1 LRLKKGFLILIAL
14 AGMMIATSSCC
25 GRTMAYLASSH
36 HQKET
41 LSSVRNLMTE
51 FSVDAET
58 KSGDYIKATNEGGLM
73 FLKGRHLKVIP
84 WNALYDTATKTW
96 VVFLINVTSNS
107 FSVIYLYLSNGTGA
121 FKLQY
126 YEYGAPSL
134 ELYLFYGAD
143 HVKNQTRSTPSME
156 MPRLSIVPE
165 AKTPSGISAL
175 GPTLFINDKGGLYIN
190 WTEPLSLYPL
200 LYSRFPN
207 VSELWL
213 LMTDLQGRYYYSIF
227 YLFERDR
234 DHILRAHTLR
244 LNDLSKAPFE
254 NIEAQWS
261 PGAFPCSLTVSSD
274 VKNVT
279 VKINGFPF
287 RTNELGR
294 IEIQVPMGDIT
305 VEAQSE
311 VTTGRGSRKIFSE
324 WKWFTKSNPT
334 FVRIAQN
341 TDLYL
346 TYKTQFYLSLKSP
359 YGSPMGEGWYD
370 AGTAARFSIEPLIDL
385 SNGTRLMFRGWT
397 GDQESSNFEEVVM
410 IDKPKTLRANWKRQ
424 YEILITTKGLPSGV
438 AINITVNKNQTTVSV
453 PFRHRQW
460 VDAESALMINTS
472 PTNLSVSQIR
482 YVFRR
487 WQTEAGETVVL
498 PTTVKGPTQL
508 TARYETEEPFTGKI
522 TMQVVPA
529 TLVVGDAVTIRG
541 TTTPSRPSTNVT
553 IFWSQD
559 STGWTE
565 AATVT
570 TDGSGNY
577 AYVWQVHQ
585 REKIYF
591 KARWTYDPDY
601 DPIESSISTVTRI
614 VTDRHTRWPEFL
626 NSLVGLVENSP
637 IPSQVITILLYPLIK
652 ASEAAML
659 LSATTGSPRWLQE
672 VAVWV
677 LTGML
682 VGPLYLGP
690 VLTLLALAWKKVTH
704 RSPSANW
711 VVLFIVAT
719 AIGVGLALIGQVL
732 SAPAILQLGLAVEMI
747 APSLL
752 TSYLVALAV
761 AKIR

>member
-1 LRLKKGFLILIAL
+1 MRLPRTPLLPLAFAGIAIITL
-14 AGMMIATSSCC
+14 TCHMVIRVWAEPSQS
-25 GRTMAYLASSH
+25 
-36 HQKET
+36 QKEV
-41 LSSVRNLMTE
+41 LSVRTPIVE

-58 KSGDYIKATNEGGLM
+58 KNGDFIKATNEGGLV
-73 FLKGRHLKVIP
+73 FLKRTHFRVVPWKVWYDKGR
-84 WNALYDTATKTW
+84 NAWIALL
-96 VVFLINVTSNS
+96 VNVTSNNFRIS
-107 FSVIYLYLSNGTGA
+107 YMFLRNGTGA
-121 FKLQY
+121 FTLWHY
-126 YEYGAPSL
+126 DYESSSYEG
-134 ELYLFYGAD
+134 YMFYGTD
-143 HVKNQTRSTPSME
+143 YVKNSTCLSPSVP

-165 AKTPSGISAL
+165 AKSSSDISAL
-175 GPTLFINDKGGLYIN
+175 GASLYIDDQKGFYLN
-190 WTEPLSLYPL
+190 GTVSLSLYPIL
-200 LYSRFPN
+200 GD
-207 VSELWL
+207 VSQIWF
-213 LMTDLQGRYYYSIF
+213 LMCDRQGAYYFSIF
-227 YLFERDR
+227 YFSESDR
-234 DHILRAHTLR
+234 EHILRAHTIR
-244 LNDLSKAPFE
+244 LNDLYQPPFE
-254 NIEAQWS
+254 NIAALWM
-261 PGAFPCSLTVSSD
+261 PGRFPCLVTVVSD
-274 VKNVT
+274 LSNVT
-279 VKINGFPF
+279 VRISSFPF
-287 RTNELGR
+287 KTDEHGR
-294 IEIQVPMGDIT
+294 IEVRVPMGDMA
-305 VEAQSE
+305 VEAQRE
-311 VTTGRGSRKIFSE
+311 IVTGLGSRLVFSE

-334 FVRIAQN
+334 LVRITQN

-346 TYKTQFYLSLKSP
+346 IYRKQFYLSLNSSR
-359 YGSPMGEGWYD
+359 GSPVGGGWYD
-370 AGTAARFSIEPLIDL
+370 AGTLARFSIDPLIDL
-385 SNGTRLMFRGWT
+385 SNGTRLVFYGWT
-397 GDQESSNFEEVVM
+397 GDQESKNLQEVTTM
-410 IDKPKTLRANWKRQ
+410 DKPKTLCANWKRQ
-424 YEILITTKGLPSGV
+424 YEILVSTKGLPSG
-438 AINITVNKNQTTVSV
+438 ATVNLAVNENQTTVSV
-453 PFRHRQW
+453 PFRYQQW
-460 VDAESALMINTS
+460 VDADSALMISTN
-472 PTNLSVSQIR
+472 PTNLSISHIG

-487 WQTEAGETVVL
+487 WQTETGETVVL
-498 PTTVKGPTQL
+498 PTTVKGPMQL
-508 TARYETEEPFTGKI
+508 TARYETEEPFTGRI
-522 TMQVVPA
+522 TMQVVPT
-529 TLVVGDAVTIRG
+529 TLVVGDTVTIRG

-601 DPIESSISTVTRI
+601 EPIESSISTVTRI

-672 VAVWV
+672 VAAWV